1 MAKSK
6 KDKLKTAI
14 FLGAGA
20 SAAEGTPIQTNLF
33 KDYFKLI
40 RTRGRFATPEHER
53 ELATFFALMFDIDVD
68 NGNLDNALFH
78 DGELKSVAVL
88 FDTETKR
95 EMEVLTTEPGLQFYS
110 SNFLDN
116 SLQGDD
122 GTAFEMH
129 SALCLETQH
138 FPNSPNEPDFP
149 STILEPGE
157 TYQTVTIYKFSVR

>member
-1 MAKSK
+1 
-6 KDKLKTAI
+6 
-14 FLGAGA
+14 
-20 SAAEGTPIQTNLF
+20 
-33 KDYFKLI
+33 
-40 RTRGRFATPEHER
+40 
-53 ELATFFALMFDIDVD
+53 MFDIDVD

-88 FDTETKR
+88 FDPETKR

-110 SNFLDN
+110 SNFLDG

-138 FPNSPNEPDFP
+138 FPNSSNEPDFP